1 VLLIGPAVMLVAYWG
16 GDPLGLMRECGHPL
30 FLAAVGVTL
39 WIAARDRGRFAAG
52 LAHPALPWLQLP
64 ETLVMLWLATWANAQ
79 PHARVQHEF
88 DGAALFLHLACLLG
102 AAAILARARR
112 GGPASLAA

>member
-1 VLLIGPAVMLVAYWG
+1 V
-16 GDPLGLMRECGHPL
+16 
-30 FLAAVGVTL
+30 
-39 WIAARDRGRFAAG
+39 
-52 LAHPALPWLQLP
+52 
-64 ETLVMLWLATWANAQ
+64 